1 MQEERNMSKDLPLS
15 VRNLRKIWDA
25 KKVQMRFTQVEAAKE
40 LGWSQGAISHYLNN
54 ITELRAPAIVKLA
67 NFLEVDP
74 RDIDPDIERDLPS
87 VQKKII
93 AFSALDM
100 TKRINETLLS
110 RRVDS
115 SILVKIPNQKP
126 YQNHFTP
133 EAIYSD
139 CYVRLVSPS
148 ELKNPKIFA
157 ARLKS
162 QKKLSFYLPEELPPA
177 SQIHTLW
184 SVVNYSYY

>member
-1 MQEERNMSKDLPLS
+1 MSKDLPLS

-74 RDIDPDIERDLPS
+74 RDIDPDIEDSLPS
-87 VQKKII
+87 IEKKII
-93 AFSALDM
+93 TFNALDM

-110 RRVDS
+110 RRADS
-115 SILVKIPNQKP
+115 SILVKIPKQKP
-126 YQNHFTP
+126 FEKHFTRR
-133 EAIYSD
+133 AIYSD
-139 CYVRLVSPS
+139 CYARLVPPS

-157 ARLKS
+157 ARLKG
-162 QKKLSFYLPEELPPA
+162 KKSLSFFLPEDLPPS

-184 SVVNYSYY
+184 SVVSYSYY

>member
-1 MQEERNMSKDLPLS
+1 MQEERKMSKDLPQS
-15 VRNLRKIWDA
+15 VKNLRKIWDA
-25 KKVQMRFTQVEAAKE
+25 KKIQMRFTQVEAAKE

-87 VQKKII
+87 IQKKII
-93 AFSALDM
+93 AFNALDM
-100 TKRINETLLS
+100 TKPINETLLS
-110 RRVDS
+110 RRADS
-115 SILVKIPNQKP
+115 SILVKIPKQKP
-126 YQNHFTP
+126 YQKHFTP
-133 EAIYSD
+133 DTIYSE

-148 ELKNPKIFA
+148 ELKNPKSFA
-157 ARLKS
+157 ARLKGR
-162 QKKLSFYLPEELPPA
+162 KNLSFYLPENTPPA

>member
-1 MQEERNMSKDLPLS
+1 MQEERKMSKDLPQS
-15 VRNLRKIWDA
+15 VKNLRKIWDA
-25 KKVQMRFTQVEAAKE
+25 KKIQMRFTQVEAAKE

-87 VQKKII
+87 IQKKII
-93 AFSALDM
+93 AFNALDM
-100 TKRINETLLS
+100 TKPINETLLS
-110 RRVDS
+110 RRADS
-115 SILVKIPNQKP
+115 SILVKIPKQKP
-126 YQNHFTP
+126 FEKHFT
-133 EAIYSD
+133 IDTVYSD
-139 CYVRLVSPS
+139 CYVRLAPPS
-148 ELKNPKIFA
+148 ELKNPKSFA
-157 ARLKS
+157 ARLKG
-162 QKKLSFYLPEELPPA
+162 QKNLSFYLPENMPPA